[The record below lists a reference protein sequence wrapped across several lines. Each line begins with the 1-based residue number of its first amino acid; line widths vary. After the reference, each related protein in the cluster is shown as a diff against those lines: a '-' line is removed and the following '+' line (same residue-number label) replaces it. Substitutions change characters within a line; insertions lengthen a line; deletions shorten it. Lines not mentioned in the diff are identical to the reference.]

1 MARLRSLLLAL
12 AVFAWAASVGHAT
25 ETASRIAAVVNDEI
39 ITVAEVES
47 RSSLIIQTS
56 GLRNEPRTRDRLRNQ
71 VLRGL
76 IDEALQR
83 QEAQL
88 LRLAASSADVD
99 RALAEVAERNGTDI
113 AGLIRLVQRS
123 GSNEQSLRRQLEAQ
137 IGWLR
142 IINRDIRP
150 RVRVSDAQ
158 VDAAFREATLAAAN
172 DEVRLGQIL
181 LPVYQPEQEDQVRRD
196 AAEIVAQIRGGGS
209 FEELARQFSQGQ
221 GADQGGDLGWLAQDA
236 LPEDLRRE
244 LARLQPGEITPPL
257 RTASGIQI
265 VMLRDRRSA
274 QPGDSTGEPRVR
286 LSQILLPVTG
296 TSQASLAQAMQRAE
310 SLRPQLTSCAA
321 VNQTAQ
327 RIGAEASG
335 DLGWLRLRELP
346 PGLARAISALPVGQI
361 SAPFRGP
368 AGIQLLMVCERR
380 GAFERPPPPT
390 REAVQQRLER
400 EQIERLAA
408 RYLRD
413 LRRDAFIDIRL

>member
-1 MARLRSLLLAL
+1 MARLRWFVVAL
-12 AVFAWAASVGHAT
+12 GLVAWATSMGHAAD
-25 ETASRIAAVVNDEI
+25 TASRIAAVVNEEI
-39 ITVAEVES
+39 ITVAEVDA
-47 RSSLIIQTS
+47 RAQLIIQSS
-56 GLRNEPRTRDRLRNQ
+56 GLSNDPRTRERLRNQ

-83 QEAQL
+83 QEARIL
-88 LRLAASSADVD
+88 GIAASSADVD
-99 RALAEVAERNGTDI
+99 RALADVAERNGTDV
-113 AGLIRLVQRS
+113 AGLLRLIQRS
-123 GSNEQSLRRQLEAQ
+123 GPSEQSLRRQLEAQ

-142 IINRDIRP
+142 IVNRDIRP

-158 VDAAFREATLAAAN
+158 VDAAFREASLAAAN

-221 GADQGGDLGWLAQDA
+221 GADQGGDLGWIAQDA

-244 LARLQPGEITPPL
+244 LAKLQPGEVTPPL

-265 VMLRDRRSA
+265 VLLRDRRSA
-274 QPGDSTGEPRVR
+274 APADSTGEPRVR

-296 TSQASLAQAMQRAE
+296 TSQASLAQATERAQR
-310 SLRPQLTSCAA
+310 LRPQLTSCAA

-327 RIGAEASG
+327 RLGAEASG

-346 PGLARAISALPVGQI
+346 PGLARTVAALPVGQI
-361 SAPFRGP
+361 SPPLRGP

-390 REAVQQRLER
+390 RDAVRQRLER

-413 LRRDAFIDIRL
+413 LRRDAFVDIRP